1 MNVLFTEATSG
12 PDSILCCLEPC
23 FLEHCVDPNEML
35 RKRYVH
41 LMLSPRDESCCICS
55 DLIVDVTRCYSRDV
69 LNVICGR
76 LGRYSVSSN

>member
-1 MNVLFTEATSG
+1 MF
-12 PDSILCCLEPC
+12 CLLKRLVGQIQYC
-23 FLEHCVDPNEML
+23 VAWSHVFLEHCVDPNEML

-76 LGRYSVSSN
+76 LGRYSVSSS